1 MASNK
6 ELEAKIQALQH
17 MLEGHGIRLPTETAE
32 TPEERADYI
41 AYGSAEHAAFLG
53 LVEVKNG
60 EDTTPEIFT
69 SRGRTWRPQHD
80 ARQAVGTETQ
90 FRIGIRSLPDHHF
103 IRQAIHRQRTAGGRR
118 AAGYGRHDQQGHG
131 GRHPLSEKSHPV
143 A

>member
-41 AYGSAEHAAFLG
+41 AHGSAEHATFLG

-60 EDTTPEIFT
+60 EDTTALT
-69 SRGRTWRPQHD
+69 YASKGVTWRLEDEVTAFMHYPDPKQVAALVLRQKVSSFETKPTVPAD
-80 ARQAVGTETQ
+80 APPMGRP
-90 FRIGIRSLPDHHF
+90 GI
-103 IRQAIHRQRTAGGRR
+103 
-118 AAGYGRHDQQGHG
+118 
-131 GRHPLSEKSHPV
+131 
-143 A
+143 